1 MAFYPPCEDGGR
13 PALMT
18 FCLAAETERSAL
30 MICLF
35 FSLKLTH
42 FIFVLTEF
50 MTPDQIEV

>member
-1 MAFYPPCEDGGR
+1 M
-13 PALMT
+13 MT